1 RSVVMRRPT
10 IKGMGVKLFETDPGN
25 ASTTSRPHDGMQARQ
40 QNGEESQNAASR
52 YPKATFYLPVDMLE
66 RLDKVWIAR
75 RNRDRRI
82 KKSDLVREALD
93 IYLAEQ
99 ERRRSKVAE

>member
-1 RSVVMRRPT
+1 MRRPT
-10 IKGMGVKLFETDPGN
+10 IKGMGAKLFETDPGN

-40 QNGEESQNAASR
+40 QNGEESQNPK
-52 YPKATFYLPVDMLE
+52 YPKATFYLPVEMLE
-66 RLDKVWIAR
+66 RLDKVWISR

-82 KKSDLVREALD
+82 KKSDIVREALD

-99 ERRRSKVAE
+99 ERRRPKAVD

>member
-1 RSVVMRRPT
+1 MKRPT
-10 IKGMGVKLFETDPGN
+10 IKGMGAKLFETEPGN
-25 ASTTSRPHDGMQARQ
+25 TITTSQHHDGVMARQ
-40 QNGEESQNAASR
+40 QNGEGLQNPK
-52 YPKATFYLPVDMLE
+52 YPKATFYLPVEMLE

-99 ERRRSKVAE
+99 ERRRPKVAE

>member
-1 RSVVMRRPT
+1 MRRPT
-10 IKGMGVKLFETDPGN
+10 IKGMGAKLFESDPAN
-25 ASTTSRPHDGMQARQ
+25 ASTTSRPHDGMQTRQ
-40 QNGEESQNAASR
+40 QNGEESQNPK
-52 YPKATFYLPVDMLE
+52 YPKATFYLPVEMLE

-99 ERRRSKVAE
+99 ERRRPKAAE

>member
-1 RSVVMRRPT
+1 MRRPT
-10 IKGMGVKLFETDPGN
+10 LKGMGAKLFETEPEHT
-25 ASTTSRPHDGMQARQ
+25 STTSHPHDGMLARQ
-40 QNGEESQNAASR
+40 QNGEEPHNPASK
-52 YPKATFYLPVDMLE
+52 YPKATFYLPVEMLE

-93 IYLAEQ
+93 LYLAEQ
-99 ERRRSKVAE
+99 ERRRFKAAD

>member
-1 RSVVMRRPT
+1 MRRPT
-10 IKGMGVKLFETDPGN
+10 IKGMGAKLFESDSEN
-25 ASTTSRPHDGMQARQ
+25 ASTTLRPHDGMMAHQ
-40 QNGEESQNAASR
+40 QNGEEPRNPK
-52 YPKATFYLPVDMLE
+52 YPKATFYLPVEMLE

-99 ERRRSKVAE
+99 ERRRPKAAE

>member
-1 RSVVMRRPT
+1 
-10 IKGMGVKLFETDPGN
+10 MGAKLFETELEN
-25 ASTTSRPHDGMQARQ
+25 TSTTSQPHDGTLARQ
-40 QNGEESQNAASR
+40 QNGEALHNPASK
-52 YPKATFYLPVDMLE
+52 YPKATFYLPVEMLE

-75 RNRDRRI
+75 RNRNRRI

-99 ERRRSKVAE
+99 ERRRLKTAD

>member
-1 RSVVMRRPT
+1 MRRPT
-10 IKGMGVKLFETDPGN
+10 IKGMGAKLFETEPGN
-25 ASTTSRPHDGMQARQ
+25 ASTTSRPHDGTLSHQ
-40 QNGEESQNAASR
+40 QNGEGPQNPK
-52 YPKATFYLPVDMLE
+52 YPKATFYLPVEMLE

-99 ERRRSKVAE
+99 ERRRPKIAE

>member
-1 RSVVMRRPT
+1 MRRPT
-10 IKGMGVKLFETDPGN
+10 IKGMGAKLFETDPEN
-25 ASTTSRPHDGMQARQ
+25 ASVPARPHNGMLARQ
-40 QNGEESQNAASR
+40 QNGEGPQNPR
-52 YPKATFYLPVDMLE
+52 YPKATFYLPVEMLE

-75 RNRDRRI
+75 RNRDRRV

-99 ERRRSKVAE
+99 ERRRPKVAD